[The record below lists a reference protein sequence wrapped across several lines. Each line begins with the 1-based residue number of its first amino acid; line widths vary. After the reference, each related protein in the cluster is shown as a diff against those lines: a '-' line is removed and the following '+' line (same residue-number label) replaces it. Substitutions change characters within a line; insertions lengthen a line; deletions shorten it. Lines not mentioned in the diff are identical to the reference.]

1 MQIDFTIEK
10 YICSVIKDNSNF
22 YVMSKFKFL
31 CALFMVVAMNVNVNA
46 QSYLTNSYKGYVD
59 AGYSIG
65 IGDYEF
71 GRVEI
76 NTSHGYQFNPYFF
89 LGAGVGLHFMPSY
102 ETSGMDIPLDVRDS
116 KVDIPVF
123 ANIRSHFSKGK
134 FAPFADLKGG
144 TYITN
149 GGGLYVVA
157 SVGIRYALNDKQGL
171 SLSLGYTNEN
181 LEFEVFDGF
190 IGYDSMDYTRDKKQY
205 NTEAVAIKLGFDF

>member
-1 MQIDFTIEK
+1 MIET
-10 YICSVIKDNSNF
+10 F
-22 YVMSKFKFL
+22 E
-31 CALFMVVAMNVNVNA
+31 
-46 QSYLTNSYKGYVD
+46 YLQH
-59 AGYSIG
+59 
-65 IGDYEF
+65 F
-71 GRVEI
+71 QRPVEI
-76 NTSHGYQFNPYFF
+76 FKEHVNTG
-89 LGAGVGLHFMPSY
+89 LAGLTIRGLLNAY
-102 ETSGMDIPLDVRDS
+102 IPLDVRDS

-149 GGGLYVVA
+149 GGGLYVIA

-171 SLSLGYTNEN
+171 SLSLGYTNEK

>member
-1 MQIDFTIEK
+1 MKKLFILLVSVLLFSFN
-10 YICSVIKDNSNF
+10 CS
-22 YVMSKFKFL
+22 
-31 CALFMVVAMNVNVNA
+31 A
-46 QSYLTNSYKGYVD
+46 QSISSGNYKGYVD

-149 GGGLYVVA
+149 GGG
-157 SVGIRYALNDKQGL
+157 
-171 SLSLGYTNEN
+171 
-181 LEFEVFDGF
+181 
-190 IGYDSMDYTRDKKQY
+190 
-205 NTEAVAIKLGFDF
+205 

>member
-31 CALFMVVAMNVNVNA
+31 CALFMVVAVNISVNA

-76 NTSHGYQFNPYFF
+76 KPWHGISSRGP
-89 LGAGVGLHFMPSY
+89 
-102 ETSGMDIPLDVRDS
+102 
-116 KVDIPVF
+116 
-123 ANIRSHFSKGK
+123 
-134 FAPFADLKGG
+134 
-144 TYITN
+144 
-149 GGGLYVVA
+149 
-157 SVGIRYALNDKQGL
+157 
-171 SLSLGYTNEN
+171 
-181 LEFEVFDGF
+181 
-190 IGYDSMDYTRDKKQY
+190 
-205 NTEAVAIKLGFDF
+205 

>member
-1 MQIDFTIEK
+1 
-10 YICSVIKDNSNF
+10 
-22 YVMSKFKFL
+22 MSKFKFL

-76 NTSHGYQFNPYFF
+76 NTSHGYQFTPYFF
-89 LGAGVGLHFMPSY
+89 LGAGIGLHFMPSY
-102 ETSGMDIPLDVRDS
+102 ETSGMDIPLDVRGS

-134 FAPFADLKGG
+134 FAPFVDLKGG

-149 GGGLYVVA
+149 GGGLYVIA

-181 LEFEVFDGF
+181 WSLK
-190 IGYDSMDYTRDKKQY
+190 YLMDLLAMTAWTTQETK
-205 NTEAVAIKLGFDF
+205 TV